1 MPRTAFDPQVHG
13 FAFVNSWQL
22 DDVERQQLHEAFA
35 GYLTRGSILGAVAF
49 GPVGRLLIRRGIVAL
64 RDRLESDLAQG
75 YGLCGGMCF
84 AALDFYKRPDLPF
97 PRGQDSND
105 QPASG
110 TPLRTYLWKRQLD
123 SLVSDGARVMAWLI
137 ALNYIPQP
145 PLFRGGAA
153 RLLARSQEE
162 WTKLKAFVDA
172 GEPMPLGL
180 VRDTEN
186 VYCNHQVLAIGY
198 DYDEMDEAR
207 GTIYLYDPNCP
218 DRESSISIRF
228 GARLLDGRESCDVPW
243 PLRGFYCEGY
253 EPSDPTEALG

>member
-22 DDVERQQLHEAFA
+22 DEVERQQLHEAFA
-35 GYLTRGSILGAVAF
+35 DHLTRGSILGAVAF
-49 GPVGRLLIRRGIVAL
+49 GWLGRFLISRAIETL

-84 AALDFYKRPDLPF
+84 AALDFYKKPDLPF
-97 PRGQDSND
+97 PRGQDAND
-105 QPASG
+105 QPTSG
-110 TPLRTYLWKRQLD
+110 SPLRTYLWKRQLD
-123 SLVSDGARVMAWLI
+123 SLVSDGARVLAWLI
-137 ALNYIPQP
+137 ALNYVPQV

-153 RLLARSQEE
+153 WLLDQSREE
-162 WTKLKAFVDA
+162 WVKLKTFVDA
-172 GEPMPLGL
+172 DEPIPLGL

-186 VYCNHQVLAIGY
+186 VYNNHQVLAIGY
-198 DYDEMDEAR
+198 DETDEAP

-218 DRESSISIRF
+218 DKESAISISF
-228 GARLLDGRESCDVPW
+228 GERLLNGRESCDVPW

-253 EPSDPTEALG
+253 KPSDPTEALG

>member
-22 DDVERQQLHEAFA
+22 DEVERQQLHEAFA
-35 GYLTRGSILGAVAF
+35 RHLTRSRILGAAAF
-49 GPVGRLLIRRGIVAL
+49 GWFGRFLVSRGIEAL
-64 RDRLESDLAQG
+64 RDRLESHLAQG

-97 PRGQDSND
+97 PRGRDGDD

-110 TPLRTYLWKRQLD
+110 KALRTYLWKRQLD
-123 SLVSDGARVMAWLI
+123 SLASDGARALAWLI
-137 ALNYIPQP
+137 TLKYLPQV

-153 RLLARSQEE
+153 WLLDRSREE
-162 WTKLKAFVDA
+162 WAKLKNFVDA
-172 GEPMPLGL
+172 DKPIPLGL

-186 VYCNHQVLAIGY
+186 VYNNHQVLAIGY
-198 DYDEMDEAR
+198 DETDEAR

-218 DRESSISIRF
+218 GGESSINITF
-228 GARLLDGRESCDVPW
+228 GERLLDGRESCDVPW

-253 EPSDPTEALG
+253 KPSDPTEALG